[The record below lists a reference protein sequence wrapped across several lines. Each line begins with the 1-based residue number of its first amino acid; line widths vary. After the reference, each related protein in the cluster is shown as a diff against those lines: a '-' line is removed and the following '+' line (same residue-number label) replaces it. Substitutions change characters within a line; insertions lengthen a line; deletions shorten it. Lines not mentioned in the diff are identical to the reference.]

1 MMRVIGFRVA
11 DVKRERTT
19 KVTKAPQ
26 IYPQPGE
33 ILMTIKMTMWRRLQS
48 KN

>member
-1 MMRVIGFRVA
+1 MRVTGFRVA
-11 DVKRERTT
+11 DVRREGKAN

-33 ILMTIKMTMWRRLQS
+33 IMVTIMIWRRLQS
-48 KN
+48 KD